1 MLLYLTLQVLHGN
14 DEVLKCLS
22 LSFTCPHLPDLCHKG
37 VRYPTASP
45 LPPPPPPQVDW
56 WYTWEAKASLSTLK
70 AKALSAPLKQTEY
83 CQYILQFKMSKG
95 ESL

>member
-1 MLLYLTLQVLHGN
+1 MLLYLILQVLHGN
-14 DEVLKCLS
+14 DEVLKS
-22 LSFTCPHLPDLCHKG
+22 LTCPHFNDLRHKG

-45 LPPPPPPQVDW
+45 LPPPPQVDW
-56 WYTWEAKASLSTLK
+56 GYTWETTASLSTLK
-70 AKALSAPLKQTEY
+70 AKALSTPLKQTEY